1 VRFLEGLRKHAI
13 AALAILAGTQVAR
26 VFEVHGVD
34 RARRETNESMT
45 SADEDACS
53 SAFSSSGS
61 KGTCSSSAISYP
73 FTVSSR
79 GTMPWRGTPNASG
92 SESRTARGAGG
103 RQCLARVTVKS
114 WTGMVARPR
123 ETSRFS
129 NARGMG
135 GVAIE
140 GW

>member
-61 KGTCSSSAISYP
+61 KRTYSSLAISYP

-79 GTMPWRGTPNASG
+79 GTMPWRGHSKRIWIRVPHRAW
-92 SESRTARGAGG
+92 SRWKAMPCEGDGEELDRNGG
-103 RQCLARVTVKS
+103 QAQGDVEVL
-114 WTGMVARPR
+114 
-123 ETSRFS
+123 
-129 NARGMG
+129 
-135 GVAIE
+135 
-140 GW
+140 